1 VVFAIV
7 IKLAA
12 EARDTKPHSQEWLC
26 YLSSLNSTP
35 ENEMNSR
42 KPIDDEL
49 PSFRLDGRLAII
61 TGASDGIGRAFA
73 LAYARTGAEVV
84 LVSRTREKLLEVQR
98 SVETTGGNARV
109 IRADVSKIEEIRS
122 IEQEVSRL
130 IKGKGLSLVL
140 VNCAGFGFT
149 KPALDIT
156 EEDWDRILDVHA
168 KGTFFCCQSLGR
180 LMIERGYGKIINL
193 SSTWSTSTDMGK
205 SVYGAAKAGVSY
217 LTAALST
224 EWAPL
229 GVRVNA
235 IAPTSTLTESTS
247 RSFRENEA
255 RAQRLLS
262 RIKLGRFA
270 EPSDLVGAAV
280 FLASPAS
287 DFITGQTLF
296 VDGGW
301 HAGG

>member
-1 VVFAIV
+1 
-7 IKLAA
+7 
-12 EARDTKPHSQEWLC
+12 
-26 YLSSLNSTP
+26 
-35 ENEMNSR
+35 MNSSDTN
-42 KPIDDEL
+42 PDDL

-73 LAYARTGAEVV
+73 LAYSRSGAEVV

-98 SVETTGGNARV
+98 SIESAGGRAHV
-109 IRADVSKIEEIRS
+109 IRADVSKIDDIRS
-122 IEQEVSRL
+122 IEQEVSRIL
-130 IKGKGLSLVL
+130 QSSKHKGNEKGRNPALVL

-156 EEDWDRILDVHA
+156 EEDWDRIMDVHA
-168 KGTFFCCQSLGR
+168 KATFFCCQMMGR
-180 LMIERGYGKIINL
+180 LMIERGYRKIINL

-205 SVYGAAKAGVSY
+205 SVYGIAKAGVSY

-247 RSFRENEA
+247 RAFRENEA
-255 RAQRLLS
+255 RAQKLLS
-262 RIKLGRFA
+262 RIILGRFA
-270 EPSDLVGAAV
+270 EPADLVGAAI

-287 DFITGQTLF
+287 DFVSGHTLY

-301 HAGG
+301 NAAI

>member
-1 VVFAIV
+1 M
-7 IKLAA
+7 
-12 EARDTKPHSQEWLC
+12 PM
-26 YLSSLNSTP
+26 
-35 ENEMNSR
+35 NEMNS
-42 KPIDDEL
+42 KELKVDEL
-49 PSFRLDGRLAII
+49 PSIRLDGRLAVI

-73 LAYARTGAEVV
+73 LAYARSGAEVV

-98 SVETTGGNARV
+98 SVEAVGGRAHI
-109 IRADVSKIEEIRS
+109 IRADVGKFDEIRS
-122 IEQEVSRL
+122 IEQEVSQL
-130 IKGKGLSLVL
+130 IHTSGKGGDLQLVL

-149 KPALDIT
+149 KPALEIT
-156 EEDWDRILDVHA
+156 EGDWDQILDVHA
-168 KGTFFCCQSLGR
+168 KGTFFCSQFLGK

-193 SSTWSTSTDMGK
+193 SSTWSASTDMGK
-205 SVYGAAKAGVSY
+205 SIYGVAKAGVSY

-255 RAQRLLS
+255 RAQKLLS

-270 EPSDLVGAAV
+270 EPADLVGAAL

-287 DFITGQTLF
+287 DFITGHTLF

>member
-1 VVFAIV
+1 M
-7 IKLAA
+7 
-12 EARDTKPHSQEWLC
+12 P
-26 YLSSLNSTP
+26 NSHEP
-35 ENEMNSR
+35 EG
-42 KPIDDEL
+42 DAL
-49 PSFRLDGRLAII
+49 PSFRLDGHLAVI
-61 TGASDGIGRAFA
+61 TGASEGIGRTFA
-73 LAYARTGAEVV
+73 LAYSRSGAEVV
-84 LVSRTREKLLEVQR
+84 LVSRTRDKLLEVQR
-98 SVETTGGNARV
+98 SVEVSGGRAHV
-109 IRADVSKIEEIRS
+109 MCADVGKIDEIRS
-122 IEQEVSRL
+122 IEQEMSRIIHSCNDRGRDL
-130 IKGKGLSLVL
+130 ALVL

-149 KPALDIT
+149 KPAVDIT

-168 KGTFFCCQSLGR
+168 KGTFFCCQSMGR

-205 SVYGAAKAGVSY
+205 SVYGIAKAGVSY

-235 IAPTSTLTESTS
+235 IAPTSTLTESTG

-270 EPSDLVGAAV
+270 EPSDLVGAAI

-287 DFITGQTLF
+287 DFVTGHTLY

-301 HAGG
+301 RAGH

>member
-1 VVFAIV
+1 MPT
-7 IKLAA
+7 L
-12 EARDTKPHSQEWLC
+12 RD
-26 YLSSLNSTP
+26 P
-35 ENEMNSR
+35 ES
-42 KPIDDEL
+42 DAL
-49 PSFRLDGRLAII
+49 PSFRLDGRLAVI

-73 LAYARTGAEVV
+73 LAYGRSGAEVV

-98 SVETTGGNARV
+98 SIESAGGKAHV
-109 IRADVSKIEEIRS
+109 IRADVGKVDDIRS
-122 IEQEVSRL
+122 VGREVSVILNDSSRD
-130 IKGKGLSLVL
+130 KGRNLALVL

-156 EEDWDRILDVHA
+156 EEDWDKVLDVHA
-168 KGTFFCCQSLGR
+168 KGTFFCCQSMAP

-193 SSTWSTSTDMGK
+193 SSTWSVSTDAGK

-224 EWAPL
+224 EWASL

-247 RSFRENEA
+247 RSFREDEA
-255 RAQRLLS
+255 RAQRLLT

-270 EPSDLVGAAV
+270 EPSDLVGAVV

-287 DFITGQTLF
+287 DFVTGHTLF

-301 HAGG
+301 HAAL

>member
-1 VVFAIV
+1 MPD
-7 IKLAA
+7 K
-12 EARDTKPHSQEWLC
+12 EMSSPKP
-26 YLSSLNSTP
+26 
-35 ENEMNSR
+35 R
-42 KPIDDEL
+42 DDEL
-49 PSFRLDGRLAII
+49 PSFRLDGRLAVI

-73 LAYARTGAEVV
+73 LAYARSGAEVV
-84 LVSRTREKLLEVQR
+84 LVSRTRAKLMEVQR
-98 SVETTGGNARV
+98 SVEAVGGRAHI
-109 IRADVSKIEEIRS
+109 IRADVGKIKEIRS
-122 IEQEVSRL
+122 IEQSVSAL
-130 IKGKGLSLVL
+130 LKGRDLALVL

-156 EEDWDRILDVHA
+156 EEDWDKILDVHA
-168 KGTFFCCQSLGR
+168 KGTFFCCQCLGR
-180 LMIERGYGKIINL
+180 LMIERGYGKIISL
-193 SSTWSTSTDMGK
+193 SSTWSVSTDVGK

-247 RSFRENEA
+247 RSFRENET
-255 RAQRLLS
+255 RAKRLLS

-270 EPSDLVGAAV
+270 QPSDLVGAAV

-287 DFITGQTLF
+287 DFITGHTLF

-301 HAGG
+301 HAGS

>member
-1 VVFAIV
+1 
-7 IKLAA
+7 
-12 EARDTKPHSQEWLC
+12 
-26 YLSSLNSTP
+26 LSDL
-35 ENEMNSR
+35 
-42 KPIDDEL
+42 KQDDL
-49 PSFRLDGRLAII
+49 PSFRLDGRLAVI

-73 LAYARTGAEVV
+73 LAYARSGAEVV
-84 LVSRTREKLLEVQR
+84 LVSRRSEELEKVKAA
-98 SVETTGGNARV
+98 VEAAGGCAHV
-109 IRADVSKIEEIRS
+109 VAADVSKTDDIRK
-122 IEQEVSRL
+122 IEQEGSRL
-130 IKGKGLSLVL
+130 VKTKTKECALVL

-156 EEDWDRILDVHA
+156 EEDWDRALDTHL
-168 KGTFFCCQSLGR
+168 KGTFFCCQAFGR

-193 SSTWSTSTDMGK
+193 SSTWSASTDVGK

-235 IAPTSTLTESTS
+235 IAPTSTLTENTA
-247 RSFRENEA
+247 RAFREDEA
-255 RAQRLLS
+255 RAQKLLN

-270 EPSDLVGAAV
+270 EPSDLVGAAI

-287 DFITGQTLF
+287 DFITGHTLF

-301 HAGG
+301 HAGT

>member
-1 VVFAIV
+1 MPISH
-7 IKLAA
+7 
-12 EARDTKPHSQEWLC
+12 E
-26 YLSSLNSTP
+26 P
-35 ENEMNSR
+35 EG
-42 KPIDDEL
+42 DAL
-49 PSFRLDGRLAII
+49 PSFRLDGRLAVI

-73 LAYARTGAEVV
+73 LAYSRSGAEVV

-98 SVETTGGNARV
+98 SVEAAGGRAHV
-109 IRADVSKIEEIRS
+109 IRADVSKIDDIRS
-122 IEQEVSRL
+122 IEQEVSAL
-130 IKGKGLSLVL
+130 INSSKDKGKDLALVL

-149 KPALDIT
+149 KPALEIT

-168 KGTFFCCQSLGR
+168 KGTFFCCQALGG

-193 SSTWSTSTDMGK
+193 SSTWSTSTDLGK
-205 SVYGAAKAGVSY
+205 SVYGIAKAGVSY

-255 RAQRLLS
+255 RAQKLLS

-287 DFITGQTLF
+287 DFITGHTLF

-301 HAGG
+301 QAGL

>member
-1 VVFAIV
+1 LPISR
-7 IKLAA
+7 
-12 EARDTKPHSQEWLC
+12 E
-26 YLSSLNSTP
+26 P
-35 ENEMNSR
+35 EGD
-42 KPIDDEL
+42 KL
-49 PSFRLDGRLAII
+49 PSFRLDGRLAVI

-73 LAYARTGAEVV
+73 LAYSRSGAEVV
-84 LVSRTREKLLEVQR
+84 LVSRTREKLLEVKR
-98 SVETTGGNARV
+98 SIEAVEGRAHV
-109 IRADVSKIEEIRS
+109 ITADVAKMDDIRS
-122 IEQEVSRL
+122 IEREVSAL
-130 IKGKGLSLVL
+130 LKGRNLALVL

-149 KPALDIT
+149 KPALDVT
-156 EEDWDRILDVHA
+156 EENWDQILDVHA
-168 KGTFFCCQSLGR
+168 KGTFFCCQNMGR

-193 SSTWSTSTDMGK
+193 SSTWSVSTDMDK
-205 SVYGAAKAGVSY
+205 SVYGIAKAGVSH

-270 EPSDLVGAAV
+270 EPSDLVGAAL

-287 DFITGQTLF
+287 DFVTGHTLF

-301 HAGG
+301 HAAL

>member
-1 VVFAIV
+1 
-7 IKLAA
+7 
-12 EARDTKPHSQEWLC
+12 
-26 YLSSLNSTP
+26 
-35 ENEMNSR
+35 MNSR

>member
-1 VVFAIV
+1 VPHKDLGLPCSQFCPETQPIGA
-7 IKLAA
+7 
-12 EARDTKPHSQEWLC
+12 KPA
-26 YLSSLNSTP
+26 
-35 ENEMNSR
+35 NEMNSS
-42 KPIDDEL
+42 KPKQDEL
-49 PSFRLDGRLAII
+49 PSSRLDGRLAVI

-73 LAYARTGAEVV
+73 LAYSRSGAEVV
-84 LVSRTREKLLEVQR
+84 LVSRTREKLLEVKGAI
-98 SVETTGGNARV
+98 EAAGGRAHV
-109 IRADVSKIEEIRS
+109 ICADVSKIEDIRS
-122 IEQEVSRL
+122 IEHDVSAL
-130 IKGKGLSLVL
+130 IKRKNLALAL

-149 KPALDIT
+149 KSALDIT
-156 EEDWDRILDVHA
+156 EEDWDKILDVHA
-168 KGTFFCCQSLGR
+168 KGTFFCCQSMGR
-180 LMIERGYGKIINL
+180 LMIERGYGKIVNL
-193 SSTWSTSTDMGK
+193 SSTWSASTDMGK

-247 RSFRENEA
+247 RSFRENQA
-255 RAQRLLS
+255 RAERLLS

-270 EPSDLVGAAV
+270 EPSDLVGAGV

-287 DFITGQTLF
+287 DFITGHTLF

-301 HAGG
+301 HAAG

>member
-1 VVFAIV
+1 
-7 IKLAA
+7 
-12 EARDTKPHSQEWLC
+12 
-26 YLSSLNSTP
+26 
-35 ENEMNSR
+35 MNSND
-42 KPIDDEL
+42 PNHDAL
-49 PSFRLDGRLAII
+49 PSFRLDGRLAVI

-73 LAYARTGAEVV
+73 LAYSRSGAEVV
-84 LVSRTREKLLEVQR
+84 LVSRTREKLLEVKGAI
-98 SVETTGGNARV
+98 EAAGGRAHV
-109 IRADVSKIEEIRS
+109 IRANVSKIEDIRS

-130 IKGKGLSLVL
+130 IKGRDLALVL

-156 EEDWDRILDVHA
+156 EEDWDHILDVHA

-193 SSTWSTSTDMGK
+193 SSTWSASTDMGK
-205 SVYGAAKAGVSY
+205 SVYGIAKAGVSY

-287 DFITGQTLF
+287 DFITGHTLF

-301 HAGG
+301 HAGGWNPGTPIS

>member
-1 VVFAIV
+1 
-7 IKLAA
+7 LA
-12 EARDTKPHSQEWLC
+12 
-26 YLSSLNSTP
+26 P
-35 ENEMNSR
+35 EL
-42 KPIDDEL
+42 IGDEL
-49 PSFRLDGRLAII
+49 PSFGLDGRLAVI
-61 TGASDGIGRAFA
+61 TGASEGIGRAFA
-73 LAYARTGAEVV
+73 LAYSRAGAEVV
-84 LVSRTREKLLEVQR
+84 LASRTREKLLEVQR
-98 SVETTGGNARV
+98 SIEAAGGRGHL
-109 IRADVSKIEEIRS
+109 ISADVGKIDDIRS
-122 IEQEVSRL
+122 LAREVSRL
-130 IKGKGLSLVL
+130 INSKGKGRDLALVL

-149 KPALDIT
+149 KPALDVT
-156 EEDWDRILDVHA
+156 EQDWDQILDVHA
-168 KGTFFCCQSLGR
+168 KGTFFCSQFMGR

-193 SSTWSTSTDMGK
+193 SSTWSVSTDMGK
-205 SVYGAAKAGVSY
+205 SVYGIAKAGVSY

-287 DFITGQTLF
+287 DFITGHTLF

>member
-1 VVFAIV
+1 M
-7 IKLAA
+7 
-12 EARDTKPHSQEWLC
+12 
-26 YLSSLNSTP
+26 NSTTP
-35 ENEMNSR
+35 SSR
-42 KPIDDEL
+42 EL
-49 PSFRLDGRLAII
+49 PSFRLDGRLAVI
-61 TGASDGIGRAFA
+61 TGAGDGLGRTFAIAFA
-73 LAYARTGAEVV
+73 RSGAEVV
-84 LVSRTREKLLEVQR
+84 LVSRTREKLQEAKGA
-98 SVETTGGNARV
+98 VEAVGGQAHIVAAN
-109 IRADVSKIEEIRS
+109 VSKIGEIQS
-122 IEQEVSRL
+122 IEQEVSKLLNARASDRDR
-130 IKGKGLSLVL
+130 KLVL

-149 KPALDIT
+149 KSALDIT
-156 EEDWDRILDVHA
+156 EEDWDRTLDVHA
-168 KGTFFCCQSLGR
+168 KGTFFCSQFLGR
-180 LMIERGYGKIINL
+180 LMIDRGYGKIINL
-193 SSTWSTSTDMGK
+193 SSTWSVSTDMGK

-235 IAPTSTLTESTS
+235 IAPTSTLTENTA

-270 EPSDLVGAAV
+270 EPSDMVGAAI

-287 DFITGQTLF
+287 DFVTGHTLF

-301 HAGG
+301 HAAL

>member
-1 VVFAIV
+1 MP
-7 IKLAA
+7 KSK
-12 EARDTKPHSQEWLC
+12 EP
-26 YLSSLNSTP
+26 
-35 ENEMNSR
+35 
-42 KPIDDEL
+42 DDGAL
-49 PSFRLDGRLAII
+49 PSFRLDGRLAVI
-61 TGASDGIGRAFA
+61 TGASEGIGRAFA
-73 LAYARTGAEVV
+73 LAYAHSGADVV
-84 LVSRTREKLLEVQR
+84 LVSRTREKLMDVQR
-98 SVETTGGNARV
+98 SVESAGGRAHI
-109 IRADVSKIEEIRS
+109 IRADVSKIEDIRS

-130 IKGKGLSLVL
+130 VNSSKDKSKNLALVL

-156 EEDWDRILDVHA
+156 EEDWDRIMDVHA
-168 KGTFFCCQSLGR
+168 KGTFFCCQSMGR

-193 SSTWSTSTDMGK
+193 SSTWSTSSDMGK

-235 IAPTSTLTESTS
+235 IAPTSTLTENTS

-255 RAQRLLS
+255 RAQKLIS

-270 EPSDLVGAAV
+270 EPSDLVGAAI

-287 DFITGQTLF
+287 DFVTGHTLY

-301 HAGG
+301 HAAL